1 MKNINLSET
10 SVPFHLQL
18 FKGLPTSFTI
28 DSTLINTSNCILSTF
43 FIFILCVLHYKFFLY
58 NFRKH
63 LPFSFCKQ
71 RGKREQIVI
80 EFADLSVNEICE
92 HLSRP
97 SIWSVRLEEI
107 SPRRKLSFWNVISL
121 DLTTPF
127 VQYILSN
134 AREWNLIIINC
145 EHNGAVT
152 DWEWLQVFVMSD
164 SWLPL
169 FLSIK
174 P

>member
-28 DSTLINTSNCILSTF
+28 DSTLIQVIAFHHLFHFYSVCFALWI
-43 FIFILCVLHYKFFLY
+43 FLY
-58 NFRKH
+58 NFRKR
-63 LPFSFCKQ
+63 LPFSYCKQ
-71 RGKREQIVI
+71 RGGEREQIVI

-127 VQYILSN
+127 VQYLLSN

>member
-1 MKNINLSET
+1 M
-10 SVPFHLQL
+10 
-18 FKGLPTSFTI
+18 
-28 DSTLINTSNCILSTF
+28 F
-43 FIFILCVLHYKFFLY
+43 FIFILCVLHYEFFY
-58 NFRKH
+58 IISENVSHF
-63 LPFSFCKQ
+63 PIAN
-71 RGKREQIVI
+71 RGGEREQIVI

-127 VQYILSN
+127 VQYLLSN

>member
-28 DSTLINTSNCILSTF
+28 DSTLIQVIAFHHLFHFYSVCFALWIF
-43 FIFILCVLHYKFFLY
+43 FYIISENVSHSPIA
-58 NFRKH
+58 NRG
-63 LPFSFCKQ
+63 
-71 RGKREQIVI
+71 GKREQIVI

-127 VQYILSN
+127 VQYLLSN

>member
-28 DSTLINTSNCILSTF
+28 DSTLIQVIAFHQLFSFL
-43 FIFILCVLHYKFFLY
+43 LCVLHYKFFY
-58 NFRKH
+58 IISENISHF
-63 LPFSFCKQ
+63 PFAN
-71 RGKREQIVI
+71 RGEKREQIVI

>member
-10 SVPFHLQL
+10 LVPFHLQL

-28 DSTLINTSNCILSTF
+28 DSTLIQVIAFYQL
-43 FIFILCVLHYKFFLY
+43 
-58 NFRKH
+58 
-63 LPFSFCKQ
+63 FSFLFCVFCTINFFYIISENISHFPFAN
-71 RGKREQIVI
+71 RGEKREQIVI

>member
-28 DSTLINTSNCILSTF
+28 DSTFIQVIAFHHLFHFYSVCFALWIF
-43 FIFILCVLHYKFFLY
+43 FYIISENVSHSPIA
-58 NFRKH
+58 NRG
-63 LPFSFCKQ
+63 
-71 RGKREQIVI
+71 GKREQIVI

-127 VQYILSN
+127 VQNLLSN

>member
-10 SVPFHLQL
+10 SVPFHLQQ

-28 DSTLINTSNCILSTF
+28 DSTLIQVIPFHHRFHFYSVCFALWI
-43 FIFILCVLHYKFFLY
+43 FFLY
-58 NFRKH
+58 NFRKR
-63 LPFSFCKQ
+63 LPFSYCKQ

-127 VQYILSN
+127 VQYLLSN

-169 FLSIK
+169 SLSIK